1 MKVIIE
7 GRAELD
13 TSDDAIGDSP
23 NISSFSSVSSNL
35 NDDYVPLN
43 QELDQRLSLNEING
57 KTKGTRTPAY
67 LP

>member
-23 NISSFSSVSSNL
+23 NISPKFSFSKKAVHQTDETLQLISQMYPQKV
-35 NDDYVPLN
+35 
-43 QELDQRLSLNEING
+43 
-57 KTKGTRTPAY
+57 KTFS
-67 LP
+67 